1 MNRGNVSA
9 AALTDLSDMTPSPSN
24 IEAQLRQMMPE
35 TRGLT
40 ADAIRFLIAHRDE
53 IPFRSMRELAKR
65 AEVPPVTL
73 VRLAQNLGFKGFED
87 FRRVFVNAIMTK
99 QSRNQGRAAELVS
112 LGQQEGVLGFAAQ
125 FAEREFEVQKA
136 TIAGLKEAQLNSAVE
151 SLVNADRVFVIGR
164 RPFFAT
170 AYAFSYSIR
179 KVKPNTHLLDT
190 GGGAGLEFGELSKK
204 DVLVAYSTHPY
215 SRVTLGAANNAA
227 ERGAT
232 IIAITDSENAPVAL
246 LADHL
251 FLTTV
256 VSYAFPDSIAGAH
269 LLGNILVALTVSA
282 LGSDAVEQIRRNE
295 YDIRESGEYVV
306 EPPQKSIDKS
316 AAKRRR
322 T

>member
-1 MNRGNVSA
+1 
-9 AALTDLSDMTPSPSN
+9 MTPTPSN
-24 IEAQLRQMMPE
+24 IEVRLRQMMPE
-35 TRGLT
+35 TRGPT

-73 VRLAQNLGFKGFED
+73 VRLAQSLGFKGFED
-87 FRRVFVNAIMTK
+87 FRGVFVDALMTE
-99 QSRNQGRAAELVS
+99 QGRNQGRAAELVS
-112 LGQQEGVLGFAAQ
+112 LGQKEGALGFAAQ

-136 TIAGLKEAQLNSAVE
+136 TIAGLKEAQLKSAVQA
-151 SLVNADRVFVIGR
+151 LVDAERVFVIGR

-170 AYAFSYSIR
+170 AYALSYSLR

-190 GGGAGLEFGELSKK
+190 GGGAGLEFGDLSRK
-204 DVLVAYSTHPY
+204 DVLVAYSTYPY
-215 SRVTLGAANNAA
+215 SRVTLGAAQNAA
-227 ERGAT
+227 DRGAS

-256 VSYAFPDSIAGAH
+256 RSYAFPDSIAGAH

-282 LGSDAVEQIRRNE
+282 LGPDAVEQIRRNE
-295 YDIRESGEYVV
+295 HDIRESGEYVV
-306 EPPQKSIDKS
+306 EPPHKMIGRP
-316 AAKRRR
+316 ATKRRR
-322 T
+322 K